1 MGFVGTEIDIEC
13 GECHKIFET
22 NTINLDIIPSC
33 LHSEPSIHFFECKL
47 CGNKIEVYWE
57 RKNISRKRKREEWV
71 TEMKSL
77 NGKVSYS
84 KYRM

>member
-1 MGFVGTEIDIEC
+1 MSYLLVYLLNHPYI
-13 GECHKIFET
+13 
-22 NTINLDIIPSC
+22 
-33 LHSEPSIHFFECKL
+33 FFECKH

-57 RKNISRKRKREEWV
+57 RKNISRKRKRQEWV

-84 KYRM
+84 NNRM